1 MSWYC
6 VFMNQSKKGLF
17 YIDMKQRVEYTL
29 VTTVKKNKKKY
40 STQDVGKAT
49 LAQKLQDLTGVSAHN
64 LIITIQSHIK
74 N

>member
-1 MSWYC
+1 
-6 VFMNQSKKGLF
+6 MNQSKKGLF